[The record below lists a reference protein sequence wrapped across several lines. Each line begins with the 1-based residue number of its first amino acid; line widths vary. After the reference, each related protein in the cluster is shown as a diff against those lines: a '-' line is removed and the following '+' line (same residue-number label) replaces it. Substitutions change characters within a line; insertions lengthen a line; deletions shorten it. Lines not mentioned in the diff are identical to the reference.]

1 MMMMM
6 SVIWCSQIK
15 AHTDQTRSDQMG
27 GKSLFEREIIAHTV
41 QLANTT
47 CSSSQSQAQPRV
59 RKSCRR
65 RRRSNAIRSARAES
79 ESDPIVTL
87 DPTATDSSSTDLS
100 AVAAAA
106 AAADRFRHFSSQLAS
121 DNNNTNTNSNNND
134 NDTSIR
140 SVAANYSVQFSP
152 VRLKFSFSSSV
163 QFCSRQQRAC
173 CCLSG
178 RRVAV
183 GWSTCKWAWLAAR
196 PTNRL
201 AKSFARINDGAG
213 KTGASL

>member
-1 MMMMM
+1 M
-6 SVIWCSQIK
+6 
-15 AHTDQTRSDQMG
+15 
-27 GKSLFEREIIAHTV
+27 FEREIIAHTV

-100 AVAAAA
+100 AVAA